1 MTPPKEARPIFVLRL
16 RPEPRVDAVRAL
28 RAALKALLRRF
39 GLRAIDV
46 REGVAE

>member
-1 MTPPKEARPIFVLRL
+1 MSAATLPDTSRL
-16 RPEPRVDAVRAL
+16 RPLPGIDGVCAL

-46 REGVAE
+46 CEEVAE